1 MRLHTL
7 IPALLALSACDLI
20 DPKPVEGDAVVAKA
34 PAAFTH
40 NHENHVLAI
49 SVGSLVARSYPQ
61 EYGRETKYTAP
72 YSIFTHRPF
81 TFKDEIILTCD
92 VYDGD
97 STLVGGAGLVV
108 DRAPTGGI
116 VEFRLTHLIEAGRI
130 VCRAASGEGFTRKA
144 FP

>member
-34 PAAFTH
+34 PASFTH

-61 EYGRETKYTAP
+61 EKKHEP
-72 YSIFTHRPF
+72 
-81 TFKDEIILTCD
+81 IL
-92 VYDGD
+92 Y
-97 STLVGGAGLVV
+97 
-108 DRAPTGGI
+108 
-116 VEFRLTHLIEAGRI
+116 
-130 VCRAASGEGFTRKA
+130 
-144 FP
+144 